1 MKSHI
6 ETLEEYPSYKPFAS
20 NLLKIESYGNRRPRP
35 YLSKEETYQRMQK
48 IFDTMY
54 FYGFKPTCDIIDKQN
69 KEK

>member
-20 NLLKIESYGNRRPRP
+20 NLLKIESDGDLP
-35 YLSKEETYQRMQK
+35 KEETYQRMQK